1 MRDRNIQ
8 ETLVF
13 LAEAHQFSGE
23 FVKSNEQL
31 SNVLEIFT
39 TGDVDVDMQIKT
51 LKLVIT
57 NLQSLE
63 NFEEAINY
71 QTKILKVCTDLEEKI
86 NIYQQIA
93 NNFLQIGDHSQAI
106 QNQVMVYNLVRVIAN
121 GGNDENAEE
130 CEETEQTIQALFNLV
145 QIKFMVIQQQV
156 QQANE
161 SGDTSVI
168 DADFLLQTK
177 ETLEVLIQRMTDLF
191 GEQNLLSRA
200 DYEQTEQMLAEI
212 NAVIS

>member
-1 MRDRNIQ
+1 
-8 ETLVF
+8 
-13 LAEAHQFSGE
+13 
-23 FVKSNEQL
+23 
-31 SNVLEIFT
+31 
-39 TGDVDVDMQIKT
+39 MQIKT

-71 QTKILKVCTDLEEKI
+71 KTKILKVCTDLEEKI

-93 NNFLQIGDHSQAI
+93 NNFLQIGDHNQAI

-121 GGNDENAEE
+121 GGNDENVEE

-156 QQANE
+156 
-161 SGDTSVI
+161 
-168 DADFLLQTK
+168 
-177 ETLEVLIQRMTDLF
+177 
-191 GEQNLLSRA
+191 
-200 DYEQTEQMLAEI
+200 
-212 NAVIS
+212 

>member
-1 MRDRNIQ
+1 M
-8 ETLVF
+8 F

-93 NNFLQIGDHSQAI
+93 NNFLQIGDHNQAI

-121 GGNDENAEE
+121 GGSDENVEE

-156 QQANE
+156 QQAND

-177 ETLEVLIQRMTDLF
+177 ETLEVLLQRMTDLF

>member
-31 SNVLEIFT
+31 SNILEIFT

-156 QQANE
+156 
-161 SGDTSVI
+161 
-168 DADFLLQTK
+168 
-177 ETLEVLIQRMTDLF
+177 
-191 GEQNLLSRA
+191 
-200 DYEQTEQMLAEI
+200 
-212 NAVIS
+212 

>member
-1 MRDRNIQ
+1 M
-8 ETLVF
+8 
-13 LAEAHQFSGE
+13 
-23 FVKSNEQL
+23 

-93 NNFLQIGDHSQAI
+93 NNFLQIGDHNQAI

-121 GGNDENAEE
+121 GGNDENVEE

-156 QQANE
+156 
-161 SGDTSVI
+161 
-168 DADFLLQTK
+168 
-177 ETLEVLIQRMTDLF
+177 
-191 GEQNLLSRA
+191 
-200 DYEQTEQMLAEI
+200 
-212 NAVIS
+212 

>member
-1 MRDRNIQ
+1 M
-8 ETLVF
+8 F

-86 NIYQQIA
+86 NIY
-93 NNFLQIGDHSQAI
+93 
-106 QNQVMVYNLVRVIAN
+106 
-121 GGNDENAEE
+121 
-130 CEETEQTIQALFNLV
+130 
-145 QIKFMVIQQQV
+145 
-156 QQANE
+156 
-161 SGDTSVI
+161 
-168 DADFLLQTK
+168 
-177 ETLEVLIQRMTDLF
+177 
-191 GEQNLLSRA
+191 
-200 DYEQTEQMLAEI
+200 
-212 NAVIS
+212 

>member
-1 MRDRNIQ
+1 
-8 ETLVF
+8 
-13 LAEAHQFSGE
+13 
-23 FVKSNEQL
+23 
-31 SNVLEIFT
+31 
-39 TGDVDVDMQIKT
+39 
-51 LKLVIT
+51 
-57 NLQSLE
+57 
-63 NFEEAINY
+63 
-71 QTKILKVCTDLEEKI
+71 
-86 NIYQQIA
+86 
-93 NNFLQIGDHSQAI
+93 
-106 QNQVMVYNLVRVIAN
+106 MVYNLVRVIAN
-121 GGNDENAEE
+121 GGNDENVEE

-156 QQANE
+156 QQAND

>member
-1 MRDRNIQ
+1 M
-8 ETLVF
+8 F